1 MRVKAIKYGVFAVLV
16 LTCACSPETDNVFGA
31 SPAERHQQAA
41 AQYAAILEGA
51 TDGWAMDFYPGEGEY
66 GGIAYTARFADGKAT
81 LACEQT
87 IDNTAVDG
95 RATGVYQ
102 AGQEVT
108 SDYRILNGRGVML
121 SFDTYNPLL
130 HYWSQPSGTDYDG
143 MAGDYEFTFVS
154 ASVDSVVL
162 RGVKHGNLLRMYPLG
177 QHSGDYLQAVS
188 AMRALLAPVT
198 RKRLAVD
205 GLPVDIPLTLMENQL
220 SVTTDSTARTVPYV
234 YTHQGL
240 RLYAPIA
247 IGGATLFELQLDAAT
262 GSLRSADG
270 RMELPRPTTLER
282 FCGTTTQWHFILGRT
297 DDAYQMCDEL
307 RTIFKEAISLLSRQ
321 RFETLRDVFIGMN
334 KLPRT
339 DDAQRIVMGWTS
351 AYSAWAYEVTHGID
365 MTVADEA
372 SSLVSIVATDGG
384 NLYYNYAPYL
394 SPMLAFVTEGSPWR
408 LAFDDNEAPTRV
420 RLTSQ
425 GDSTKWFDLKQETS
439 Q

>member
-234 YTHQGL
+234 YTHRGL

-270 RMELPRPTTLER
+270 RMELPRP
-282 FCGTTTQWHFILGRT
+282 
-297 DDAYQMCDEL
+297 
-307 RTIFKEAISLLSRQ
+307 
-321 RFETLRDVFIGMN
+321 
-334 KLPRT
+334 
-339 DDAQRIVMGWTS
+339 
-351 AYSAWAYEVTHGID
+351 
-365 MTVADEA
+365 
-372 SSLVSIVATDGG
+372 
-384 NLYYNYAPYL
+384 
-394 SPMLAFVTEGSPWR
+394 
-408 LAFDDNEAPTRV
+408 
-420 RLTSQ
+420 
-425 GDSTKWFDLKQETS
+425 
-439 Q
+439 